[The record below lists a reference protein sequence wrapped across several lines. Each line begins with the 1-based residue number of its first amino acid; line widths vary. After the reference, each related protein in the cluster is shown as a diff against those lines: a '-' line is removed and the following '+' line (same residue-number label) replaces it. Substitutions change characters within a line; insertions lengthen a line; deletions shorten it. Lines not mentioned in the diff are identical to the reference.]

1 MIKGTS
7 FWPALLLG
15 TTLLAA
21 AAGSLAAPMYKWT
34 DSEGNVQYTQSP
46 PPKGSFQK
54 MTPPPAPASSPDAAD
69 QGDATATAAPEAKE
83 EGAEATA
90 QEEAERK
97 RLEAAAAKHNC
108 EVARKNLEIYTAF
121 RRVMND
127 KGEVVVLSDEERAA
141 KLKEANDMIKQY
153 CQ

>member
-15 TTLLAA
+15 TTLLAVA
-21 AAGSLAAPMYKWT
+21 TASLAAPMYKWT
-34 DSEGNVQYTQSP
+34 DSEGNVQYTQTP

-54 MTPPPAPASSPDAAD
+54 LTPPPAPTSSPAEDKAQPAAA
-69 QGDATATAAPEAKE
+69 ATPDAKE
-83 EGAEATA
+83 EGADATA

-97 RLEAAAAKHNC
+97 KLEAAAAKHNC
-108 EVARKNLEIYTAF
+108 DVARKNLEIYTAF

-141 KLKEANDMIKQY
+141 KLKEANDMIKQH

>member
-1 MIKGTS
+1 MLKGIS
-7 FWPALLLG
+7 IWPALLLG
-15 TTLLAA
+15 ATLLAA
-21 AAGSLAAPMYKWT
+21 AAGSLAATMYKWT
-34 DSEGNVQYTQSP
+34 DEEGNVQYTQTP
-46 PPKGSFQK
+46 PSKGSFQK
-54 MTPPPAPASSPDAAD
+54 MTPPPAPTSSPAAD
-69 QGDATATAAPEAKE
+69 KAEAPTTAPEAKE
-83 EGAEATA
+83 EGADATA

-97 RLEAAAAKHNC
+97 KLEAAAAKHNC

-141 KLKEANDMIKQY
+141 KIKEANDMIERY